1 MGIIVSK
8 LKMCSAKEI
17 CIFHLNFLIL
27 LRLRIFIIENKVQQ
41 FINLLNFKAMP
52 FLRKENKKSGT
63 YLRIIQSYRD
73 ADGKSRHRTLYNLG
87 KAQDYSPEAL
97 KKIGQVFYELGGGL
111 PEELEQ
117 KTLHELDRYYY
128 GFPMVVRKL
137 LKEYTLN
144 DYFDRLS
151 RNKNLG
157 FSLTDSISLLISER
171 LHDPVSKLSSYKNQ
185 IDYLGFSN
193 IELHQIYRTLDHL
206 HNSQESIKM
215 MIYQKGR
222 NLFNQ
227 KLDVVFY
234 DVTTFY
240 FDSDKEDGFRE
251 KGFGKDGKIGKT
263 IVVFG
268 MLIDQNKQPVGYEVY
283 HGKQYEGHTFC
294 DALERLKEKY
304 QIDKVICVADSGMM
318 NQSNIIDVT
327 KADYEFIVGERL
339 KSIAHNK
346 QDEILD
352 LSKYQDTKIIDQDNG
367 NEIEIQYYIT
377 EYKNKKLITT
387 YSKKRARRDKA
398 QREEKIEKGRELLNT
413 PERLEKKANS
423 YFLKKKKK
431 NTYVLDEEKIK
442 NSERFD
448 GFLCIATN
456 NTNLSAAEI
465 LGAYKQLY
473 KIEHSFRSFK
483 TFLETR
489 PMFHWTKKRIL
500 GHLALCYISFTLL
513 NHLQLQL
520 LKQGTPQSE
529 NQIRKNLIKMQMSL
543 ISQNNNEYYLRSKTE
558 EGTKQIIRVLHIR
571 EIPDLIPGATINQYL

>member
-1 MGIIVSK
+1 
-8 LKMCSAKEI
+8 
-17 CIFHLNFLIL
+17 
-27 LRLRIFIIENKVQQ
+27 
-41 FINLLNFKAMP
+41 MP

-73 ADGKSRHRTLYNLG
+73 TDGKSRHRTLYNLG
-87 KAQDYSPEAL
+87 KAEDYSPEAL
-97 KKIGQVFYELGGGL
+97 KRIGEVLYELGGGL
-111 PEELEQ
+111 PEELEH
-117 KTLHELDRYYY
+117 KTLHEVCRYYY
-128 GFPMVVRKL
+128 GFPVIVRKL
-137 LKEYTLN
+137 LNEYAL
-144 DYFDRLS
+144 DVYFDRLS

-157 FSLTDSISLLISER
+157 FNLTDSISLLISER
-171 LHDPVSKLSSYKNQ
+171 LHDPVSKRSNYNNQ
-185 IDYLGFSN
+185 GDYLGFPK
-193 IELHQIYRTLDHL
+193 IELHQIYRTLDYL
-206 HNSQESIKM
+206 HDSQESLKM
-215 MIYQKGR
+215 MIYKKGR

-283 HGKQYEGHTFC
+283 HGKQYEGHTFT
-294 DALERLKEKY
+294 DALDRLKEKY

-318 NQSNIIDVT
+318 NAGNILEVA
-327 KADYEFIVGERL
+327 KADYEYIVGERL
-339 KSIAHNK
+339 KSIAHKK

-352 LSKYQDTKIIDQDNG
+352 LSKYQTTKVIDQDNG
-367 NEIEIQYYIT
+367 DEIKIQYYISQ
-377 EYKNKKLITT
+377 YKKKKLITT
-387 YSKKRARRDKA
+387 YSEKRARRDKA

-423 YFLKKKKK
+423 YFLKKERK
-431 NTYVLDEEKIK
+431 NVYVLDEEKIK

-448 GFLCIATN
+448 GFLCVATN
-456 NTNLSAAEI
+456 NINLSVIEI

-489 PMFHWTKKRIL
+489 PMFHWTPKRIL

-513 NHLQLQL
+513 NYLQLKL
-520 LKQGTPQSE
+520 LKLGTPQSE

-558 EGTKQIIRVLHIR
+558 EGTKQIMRGLHIR
-571 EIPDLIPGATINQYL
+571 EIPDLIPRAMINQYL